1 MTDTRL
7 AAMQGV
13 VEVARKTL
21 EDAPNYSI
29 EAARRTSL
37 WQALR
42 SLDALP
48 APTPGE
54 AVEVYGVIKND
65 AGVIYIIDHSLE
77 GGYAGHVIANVTA
90 RVPLPTVPSVT
101 ADVEVTP

>member
-1 MTDTRL
+1 MNERMKL
-7 AAMQGV
+7 LEA
-13 VEVARKTL
+13 VA
-21 EDAPNYSI
+21 
-29 EAARRTSL
+29 EAARADMGEWSVTTR
-37 WQALR
+37 QALQTALDALAA
-42 SLDALP
+42 LDALP

-54 AVEVYGVIKND
+54 TVEVYGVIKND
-65 AGVIYIIDHSLE
+65 DGVIYIIDHSLE